1 MNHGLGSVVV
11 ELFLQVFKLLSN
23 ESSGRKKEVVR
34 KKERRKKFQLSTH
47 YNCTCICDTFLEKNA
62 KINVPLNPVPEP
74 FLKKRV
80 LYVIR

>member
-11 ELFLQVFKLLSN
+11 ELFLQAFKLLSN
-23 ESSGRKKEVVR
+23 ESSGRKKAVVR
-34 KKERRKKFQLSTH
+34 KKERRKKFKLSTH
-47 YNCTCICDTFLEKNA
+47 YNCSSICDTFLEKNA
-62 KINVPLNPVPEP
+62 KINAPLNPVPEL